1 MDDRDHD
8 DDQWAEEEEEDLV
21 YEAYWEHLHSGDFK
35 K

>member
-8 DDQWAEEEEEDLV
+8 DDQEEEEEEDLV
-21 YEAYWEHLHSGDFK
+21 HEAYWGHLHSGDFK